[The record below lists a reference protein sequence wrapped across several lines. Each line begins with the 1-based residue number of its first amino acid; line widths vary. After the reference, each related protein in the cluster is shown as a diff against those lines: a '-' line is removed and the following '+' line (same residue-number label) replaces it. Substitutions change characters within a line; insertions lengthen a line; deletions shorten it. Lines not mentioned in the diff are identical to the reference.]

1 MLRVLKRKLYPIV
14 SKYFSHATIVEGT
27 LRGTECSFRCLLI
40 DNSPYKEVLQSRM
53 YEASPRILRR
63 WSIWNRS
70 IINHIRNSSEKLDM
84 CVAILPLS
92 YDQNLEKMCDFKSQR
107 RVLQSLDISDSW
119 ENIRRL
125 FHKNPIEVERKI
137 RKHNFSSKISNSM
150 EDFDLFFHR
159 MYLPLIDKQFRNSS
173 LIDSYQRMKGI
184 FLNGFL
190 LFVMEDSKA
199 IAGGLC
205 FIKDNV
211 LYFEKIGV
219 LDAGETYL
227 KKGAQSAVY
236 YFVIRHA
243 KDLGLQKVDL
253 TTSRSFL
260 NDGVY
265 RHKREWGA
273 AAYPDDKSSYWMY
286 FFNLGCS
293 EKIFRFFERN
303 PVIINTE
310 EGLKG
315 VVGIE
320 REKELTIQD
329 KRELSD
335 RFYSPGL
342 KSLLVMTPHSDKM
355 IEIPFE
361 GYLT

>member
-1 MLRVLKRKLYPIV
+1 MLRALKRKLYPIV
-14 SKYFSHATIVEGT
+14 SKYFSHGTIVEGT
-27 LRGTECSFRCLLI
+27 LRGTKYPFRCLLI
-40 DNSPYKEVLQSRM
+40 DNSPYKEVIQSRM
-53 YEASPRILRR
+53 YEAPPRVLRR
-63 WSIWNRS
+63 CRIWNRS
-70 IINHIRNSSEKLDM
+70 IIKYIRNSSEKLDM
-84 CVAILPLS
+84 CVAILPLI
-92 YDQNLEKMCDFKSQR
+92 YDQNLENMYDFKGQR

-137 RKHNFSSKISNSM
+137 RKYNLLNKISNSM

-173 LIDSYQRMKGI
+173 IIDSYQKMKDI

-190 LFVMEDSKA
+190 LFVMEDGKA

-205 FIKDNV
+205 LRKDNV
-211 LYFEKIGV
+211 LFFERIGV

-273 AAYPDDKSSYWMY
+273 AVYPDDKSSGWMY

-293 EKIFRFFERN
+293 EKVFRFYERN

-320 REKELTIQD
+320 RGKEFTTKD
-329 KRELSD
+329 KKELSD

-342 KSLLVMTPHSDKM
+342 KSLLVITPYSKKM
-355 IEIPFE
+355 IEIPLE
-361 GYLT
+361 GYVT